1 MGKRLFL
8 VVILATGF
16 ACKSSGTSGDS
27 RMTRSGGATV
37 AATDSGRDAIEVALG
52 NLGIDGRVLRI
63 DLNEGRKQRIVIDQV
78 HLMREVILLE
88 TADAEPKLYALN
100 RNGLDPR
107 WVSPLREATK
117 FPAAENDEIVVLL
130 SGHYAHVLEKIS
142 GRRALQFVRGELRGL
157 RQPFLKLPVSPTG
170 GAAVGIDTFYI
181 PSLGGAGNN
190 KTIESVS
197 AINGA
202 FGWGYRTSGDILT
215 TPIVAGSR
223 GDPKLYFVTST
234 GLVTC
239 IDAKNY
245 GIKPAGPRWEQ
256 LLERRCDFGIFITAD
271 TRDRAGAVYVVDRSG
286 IVYALNR
293 ITGDRD
299 WTYATQRIPAAA
311 PIVFDNEL
319 LVVKNKSG
327 LMGFD
332 AVNVVY
338 RVTATAGPDSGSS
351 VVVRAGQTVAAGGM
365 TLQIQGEV
373 LSASAS
379 EEDATLSV
387 DGRAGANRAALY
399 NGAIVKVGDATWTV
413 EDMSRQPLWQDLE
426 YDGIIG
432 KIGDTILAK
441 KGTTV
446 TKLNAWT
453 GEVIGDPVDLPGAQL
468 MPANT
473 TDANVFLVGG
483 DAIVYALFPR

>member
-1 MGKRLFL
+1 MMIGQ
-8 VVILATGF
+8 A
-16 ACKSSGTSGDS
+16 
-27 RMTRSGGATV
+27 
-37 AATDSGRDAIEVALG
+37 
-52 NLGIDGRVLRI
+52 
-63 DLNEGRKQRIVIDQV
+63 
-78 HLMREVILLE
+78 HLMNEMILLE
-88 TADAEPKLYALN
+88 TNEAEPKLYALN

-117 FPAAENDEIVVLL
+117 FPATENDEIVILL

-170 GAAVGIDTFYI
+170 GAAVGIDTFYV

-223 GDPKLYFVTST
+223 GDPKLYFVTSS

-239 IDAKNY
+239 IDASNY
-245 GIKPAGPRWEQ
+245 GTKPAGPRWQQ
-256 LLERRCDFGIFITAD
+256 LLERRCDFGLFITPD
-271 TRDRAGAVYVVDRSG
+271 TRDRAGSVYAVDRSG

-293 ITGDRD
+293 ITGDRN
-299 WTYATQRIPAAA
+299 WTYATERVPTGG
-311 PIVFDNEL
+311 PTVFGGEL
-319 LVVKNKSG
+319 LVVKNRSG

-338 RVTATAGPDSGSS
+338 RVSAVAGPDSGDSH
-351 VVVRAGQTVAAGGM
+351 VIRAGKPVSAGGM
-365 TLQIQGEV
+365 TLQISGEV
-373 LSASAS
+373 LNASTAD
-379 EEDATLSV
+379 EETTLSV
-387 DGRAGANRAALY
+387 DGREGANRAALY
-399 NGAIVKVGDATWTV
+399 NGAIVRMGDAIWKV
-413 EDMSRQPLWQDLE
+413 EDLSRQPLWEDLK
-426 YDGIIG
+426 YDRIIG
-432 KIGDTILAK
+432 KIGDTILAVN
-441 KGTTV
+441 GSTV

-453 GEVIGDPVDLPGAQL
+453 GEAMGESVNLPGARL
-468 MPANT
+468 IPANT
-473 TDANVFLVGG
+473 TDANVFVVGG
-483 DAIVYALFPR
+483 DATVYALFPR

>member
-8 VVILATGF
+8 VAVLATSF
-16 ACKSSGTSGDS
+16 ACKSNGTSGDS

-37 AATDSGRDAIEVALG
+37 AATDSGRDVIEVGLSS
-52 NLGIDGRVLRI
+52 LLEGRVIRH
-63 DLNEGRKQRIVIDQV
+63 DLNQARDGRIVIQQA
-78 HLMREVILLE
+78 HLLNEMILLE
-88 TADAEPKLYALN
+88 TGGDRPLLFGLN

-117 FPAAENDEIVVLL
+117 YQASENDEIVVLL
-130 SGHYAHVLEKIS
+130 SGHYAHVLEKVS
-142 GRRALQFVRGELRGL
+142 GRRALQFVRGELAGL
-157 RQPFLKLPVSPTG
+157 RQPFLELPVSPTA

-215 TPIVAGSR
+215 TPVVAGSR

-239 IDAKNY
+239 IDAANY
-245 GIKPAGPRWEQ
+245 GTKPAGPRWEQ
-256 LLERRCDFGIFITAD
+256 LLERRCDFDIFVTSD
-271 TRDRAGAVYVVDRSG
+271 TRDRAGAVYAVDRSG

-293 ITGDRD
+293 ITGDRN
-299 WTYATQRIPAAA
+299 WTYATERIPTGA
-311 PIVFDNEL
+311 PMVFGGEL
-319 LVVKNKSG
+319 LVVKNKTG

-338 RVTATAGPDSGSS
+338 RVTAVAGPDSGTSH
-351 VVVRAGQTVAAGGM
+351 VIRAGQTVAAGGM

-373 LSASAS
+373 LNASAAD
-379 EEDATLSV
+379 EEANLSV

-399 NGAIVKVGDATWTV
+399 NGAVVRVGDAIWKV
-413 EDMSRQPLWQDLE
+413 EDLSRQPLWQDLQYE
-426 YDGIIG
+426 RVIG
-432 KIGDTILAK
+432 KVGDTILAAN
-441 KGTTV
+441 GTTI

-453 GEVIGDPVDLPGAQL
+453 GEVMGDAVDLPGAQL
-468 MPANT
+468 IPANT
-473 TDANVFLVGG
+473 TDANVFVVGG